1 MPAFTLPRFAAAAVL
16 GLTLLG
22 AAVPAVMAQS
32 VAVPD
37 AERTKIEGV
46 VRDYLL
52 RNPEV
57 LLEAMQAL
65 KEKQQVEQDRVA
77 QAAIKTNRD
86 ALFND
91 PNSYVGGNPK
101 GNFTVVEFFDYR
113 CGYCKQARPA
123 VAEMLK
129 RDPNIRLVLKEF
141 PILGPDSLTASRA
154 AVATMVGQKDKYY
167 AFHQALYDYK
177 AALNEDAVMS
187 IAKSTGLD
195 VDKLRQDMKDPK
207 VDQILAENRALGDK
221 LAISGTPAFII
232 GNQFLPG
239 AAPVESL
246 MAAVSQARQTCDYC

>member
-1 MPAFTLPRFAAAAVL
+1 MSVFTLPRLAAAAVL
-16 GLTLLG
+16 GLMLIG
-22 AAVPAVMAQS
+22 AATPTVMAQAQS
-32 VAVPD
+32 VDPETAKV
-37 AERTKIEGV
+37 EKI
-46 VRDYLL
+46 VRDYLI

-77 QAAIKTNRD
+77 QAGIRANRD
-86 ALFND
+86 ALFKD
-91 PNSYVGGNPK
+91 PNSFVAGNPN

-129 RDPNIRLVLKEF
+129 RDPNLRLVLKEF

-154 AVATMVGQKDKYY
+154 AVAAMVGQNDKYY

-177 AALNEDAVMS
+177 AALNDDAVLS
-187 IAKSTGLD
+187 IARSTGLD
-195 VDKLRQDMKDPK
+195 IDKLKQDMKDPK

-221 LAISGTPAFII
+221 LSINGTPAFII
-232 GNQFLPG
+232 GNTLMPG

-246 MAAVSQARQTCDYC
+246 MAAVAQARQSCDFC

>member
-1 MPAFTLPRFAAAAVL
+1 MPVFTLPRLAAAAVL
-16 GLTLLG
+16 GLALVG
-22 AAVPAVMAQS
+22 AATPTVYAQAQS
-32 VAVPD
+32 VDPETARI
-37 AERTKIEGV
+37 EKI

-65 KEKQQVEQDRVA
+65 KEKQQDEQERVA
-77 QAAIKTNRD
+77 QAAIRTNRD
-86 ALFND
+86 TLFKD
-91 PNSYVGGNPK
+91 PNSFVAGNPN

-129 RDPNIRLVLKEF
+129 RDPNVRLVLKEF

-154 AVATMVGQKDKYY
+154 AVAALIGQKDKYY

-177 AALNEDAVMS
+177 AALSEDAVLS

-195 VDKLRQDMKDPK
+195 VDKLKQDMKSPK
-207 VDQILAENRALGDK
+207 VDQILADNRALGDK
-221 LAISGTPAFII
+221 LAINGTPAFII
-232 GNQFLPG
+232 GNQLLPG

-246 MAAVSQARQTCDYC
+246 LAAVSQARQSCDFC